1 VARGVQG
8 EGVEVRVVPV
18 EVRGV
23 GGRLERGV
31 QVDNVGSRTGVGA
44 GGDGILGRADEEEK
58 EEHKRLLHGEHGEC
72 GLWSV
77 G

>member
-31 QVDNVGSRTGVGA
+31 QVDNVGSRTGVDA
-44 GGDGILGRADEEEK
+44 GGDGILGRADEEE
-58 EEHKRLLHGEHGEC
+58 EEHERLLHGEHGEC